1 MISWSNH
8 KVLLS
13 FTYNKLLI
21 TVRSMEVVFHGR
33 TSESTLLNFYSIKV
47 VMNIYEN
54 RYWEVS
60 DLKYTNTSK

>member
-1 MISWSNH
+1 
-8 KVLLS
+8 
-13 FTYNKLLI
+13 
-21 TVRSMEVVFHGR
+21 MEVVFHGR

-60 DLKYTNTSK
+60 DLKYTNTSKYE

>member
-33 TSESTLLNFYSIKV
+33 TSESYHVTKLLLDQSCHEHLRKSLLGS
-47 VMNIYEN
+47 E
-54 RYWEVS
+54 
-60 DLKYTNTSK
+60 